1 MRIKKVEI
9 NGEKLRFNKNDN
21 LIFIKENKQYGSNFI
36 ESLQKVFRRHL
47 IEIDSVCVPTTNIKC
62 VCEKGG
68 IDFTISVKVQE
79 KNVSKNPNCAGG
91 GGSFEM
97 VGTYKPQNN
106 LSDAQKK
113 LIRIFKLDI
122 QEFFMREETA
132 RQIAFYERGM
142 VEDFTDTITFNYKTN
157 LDYAS
162 DRSKAEQTEEEKI
175 RNDFYLD
182 KLKTEC
188 SAMEKFIKDFKKIKW
203 SSYSLGFNKKQEF
216 KAFGY
221 DYHNVSDFGEY
232 YTIKFYDF
240 LTANKMLEVIEQSV
254 GENDVTPLFVYG
266 FFEHT
271 DQSEIKKH
279 LEELKAMNR
288 QVFIVEN
295 KDNYYLEK
303 YCDKKIILEDKNND

>member
-21 LIFIKENKQYGSNFI
+21 IIFIKENKKYGSNFI
-36 ESLQKVFRRHL
+36 KSLQKVFRRHL
-47 IEIDSVCVPTTNIKC
+47 IDIDGVYVPETNIKC

-68 IDFTISVKVQE
+68 IDFTISVKVKE
-79 KNVSKNPNCAGG
+79 KNVSKNPNRAGC

-106 LSDAQKK
+106 LSDTQKK
-113 LIRIFKLDI
+113 LIRAFRLDI
-122 QEFFMREETA
+122 QEFFMREATA
-132 RQIAFYERGM
+132 RQIAFYESGT

-157 LDYAS
+157 LDCAL
-162 DRSKAEQTEEEKI
+162 DRDKADEKEEEK
-175 RNDFYLD
+175 RRHDFYLAS
-182 KLKTEC
+182 LKTKC
-188 SAMEKFIKDFKKIKW
+188 SAMEKFIKDFKRIKW
-203 SSYSLGFNKKQEF
+203 NSYSFGFNKKQEF

-221 DYHNVSDFGEY
+221 DYHNVSDYGEFN
-232 YTIKFYDF
+232 TIKFYDF

-271 DQSEIKKH
+271 NQSEITRH

-303 YCDKKIILEDKNND
+303 YCDKKIILEDKNDD